1 MSPSEDTETKQAS
14 SNSDTN
20 SSWHQLLIIGN
31 GFDLECGLNSSF
43 RDFFSTER
51 EPLIPPSFL
60 YEDAYYDTWKEYASN
75 SNLTLW
81 DLILKGQGKENWCD
95 IEAAILEQVSD
106 IDSIFSSLTR
116 IDALISKYRDMY
128 GHYEHRELQRFQIFY
143 DIYKYLSLHDNMTA
157 ISSSESLSLFL
168 LNELHRLESAF
179 AEFLRKQTWGQTADE
194 CASDKK
200 RAEISYETS
209 AKAKLH
215 ILLSFALQPDDRRSY
230 TYSILSFNYTG
241 PFDISSNEIGQR
253 VAYTNIHGLCREGE
267 EIIFGID
274 GKENL
279 VDEIARPFT
288 KTYRLLS
295 LGGPNARD
303 VVRSDTRCI
312 KFYGHSLSDADY
324 SYFQAIFDAVHLYSS
339 DVSLVFFYRCFD
351 EKDPLIHRSEMMNK
365 VVSLLTAYGATLE
378 NRDHGKNLIHKLLL
392 EGRLKV
398 QEINFPTQS
407 DIID

>member
-1 MSPSEDTETKQAS
+1 MNPSEDTETKHAS
-14 SNSDTN
+14 TNSDTN
-20 SSWHQLLIIGN
+20 SSCHQLLIIGN

-51 EPLIPPSFL
+51 ESLIPARFL
-60 YEDAYYDTWKEYASN
+60 HEDAYLPIWIPGGSEFN

-81 DLILKGQGKENWCD
+81 DLILKGQKKGNWCD
-95 IEAAILEQVSD
+95 IEAAILKQVLD
-106 IDSIFSSLTR
+106 IDSLFSSLTSIR
-116 IDALISKYRDMY
+116 ESNLKKGVYHKYYAELPSLKFFDAINQYLLLHADMT
-128 GHYEHRELQRFQIFY
+128 
-143 DIYKYLSLHDNMTA
+143 D
-157 ISSSESLSLFL
+157 ISSQKSLSIFL

-194 CASDKK
+194 SASDKK
-200 RAEISYETS
+200 RAETSYEIS
-209 AKAKLH
+209 AKSKLH
-215 ILLSFALQPDDRRSY
+215 ILLSFALQSDDRRSH

-295 LGGPNARD
+295 LGGPNTRD
-303 VVRSDTRCI
+303 IVRSDTRYI

-351 EKDPLIHRSEMMNK
+351 AKDPLIHRSEMMNK
-365 VVSLLTAYGATLE
+365 VISLLTAYGATLE
-378 NRDHGKNLIHKLLL
+378 NTDHGKNLIHKLLL
-392 EGRLKV
+392 EGRLSV
-398 QEINFPTQS
+398 QEIKFDSQS
-407 DIID
+407 DN

>member
-1 MSPSEDTETKQAS
+1 
-14 SNSDTN
+14 
-20 SSWHQLLIIGN
+20 
-31 GFDLECGLNSSF
+31 
-43 RDFFSTER
+43 
-51 EPLIPPSFL
+51 
-60 YEDAYYDTWKEYASN
+60 
-75 SNLTLW
+75 
-81 DLILKGQGKENWCD
+81 
-95 IEAAILEQVSD
+95 
-106 IDSIFSSLTR
+106 
-116 IDALISKYRDMY
+116 
-128 GHYEHRELQRFQIFY
+128 
-143 DIYKYLSLHDNMTA
+143 MTA
-157 ISSSESLSLFL
+157 ISSKESLSLFL

-215 ILLSFALQPDDRRSY
+215 ILLSFALQPDDRRSC

-274 GKENL
+274 GKEKL

-378 NRDHGKNLIHKLLL
+378 NTDHGKNLIHKLLL
-392 EGRLKV
+392 EGRLSV
-398 QEINFPTQS
+398 EEIRFDSQS
-407 DIID
+407 DN